1 MGGVELLQ
9 DWLDQLKIIGS
20 FTFSPKTKS
29 KKVMKWIVELSQ
41 PFWTWPSNNDKIPTD
56 ANTTHYKNHQ
66 NFAFF
71 TQIKE
76 DKILTLKLN

>member
-1 MGGVELLQ
+1 MR
-9 DWLDQLKIIGS
+9 
-20 FTFSPKTKS
+20 
-29 KKVMKWIVELSQ
+29 WIVELSQ